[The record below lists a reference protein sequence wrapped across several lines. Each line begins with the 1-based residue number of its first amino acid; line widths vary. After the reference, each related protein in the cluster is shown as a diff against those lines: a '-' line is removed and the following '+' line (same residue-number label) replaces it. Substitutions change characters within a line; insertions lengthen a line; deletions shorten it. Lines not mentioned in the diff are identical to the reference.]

1 MVSKIFAI
9 LFSILILASGMQ
21 GFIAFSFF
29 KLNQNAIERIACI
42 NKNRPKT
49 KCHGKCYLKKK
60 LLAQKREQEHN
71 TKILEQSNLMI
82 LFPPTA
88 TLHFCNLETPICKLN
103 VFYLYPVYNLYYPSI
118 DDPPKIG

>member
-1 MVSKIFAI
+1 MHKGFAI
-9 LFSILILASGMQ
+9 LFSFILIASGMQ

-29 KLNQNAIERIACI
+29 KLNQNAIEQTACV

-49 KCHGKCYLKKK
+49 KCHGKCYLKRK
-60 LLAQKREQEHN
+60 LLEQKREQEHN
-71 TKILEQSNLMI
+71 TKLIEQTNSLT

-88 TLHFCNLETPICKLN
+88 TLHSFNLETTVCKLN
-103 VFYLYPVYNLYYPSI
+103 VFYLYPVSNLYYPSI